1 VLPLTGEPGRAGP
14 APQGYKALCSATRAS
29 LLRPAPVSAPART
42 HARPAAVT
50 HARTALLA
58 GRISPRRIHRHVLR
72 NTRRRAGSVRSPD
85 DLRPRRLADFGAGN
99 DDACFTSRPRARGV
113 FLDLRFLVSCGNIF
127 YYDGFFGCE
136 CFDLREILTGLI
148 TIVMERRRLCLD
160 Y

>member
-1 VLPLTGEPGRAGP
+1 MQGPRRRDTKLSALQLAHLSSVLPRSR
-14 APQGYKALCSATRAS
+14 PQH
-29 LLRPAPVSAPART
+29 ART
-42 HARPAAVT
+42 HARPA
-50 HARTALLA
+50 A